1 MIALAALATVLVLG
15 ALAALAGV
23 VSPLAPVVGVAV
35 PYAAAAL
42 FIVGLSA
49 RVLRWASAPVPF
61 RIPTTCGQQRS
72 LSWIRP
78 ARLDNPSSALGA
90 AGRVALEVLLFRSL
104 FRNTRAELAGGPRLV
119 YGEDK
124 ALWLGALVFHWSL
137 LVVGL
142 RHLRFVLEPVPALV
156 AMLAHADGF
165 FEIGTPALY
174 LTNVTVVA
182 GLGYLLWRRLGHVH
196 VRYVSLFEDYL
207 ALCLLGGI
215 VATGIAMR
223 YLVRVDTAAA
233 KEFALGLVTFAPTV
247 PDGLGA
253 LFFAH
258 VGLVSALA
266 AYFPW
271 SKLVHMAGVFLSPT
285 RNLAN
290 TSRRRRHVNPWD
302 APVPVHSYA
311 EWEDEVRDELVIA
324 GLPVEKE

>member
-1 MIALAALATVLVLG
+1 MTALAALGTVLVLG
-15 ALAALAGV
+15 ALAGV
-23 VSPLAPVVGVAV
+23 VTPLVPVIGVAV
-35 PYAAAAL
+35 PYVAAL
-42 FIVGLSA
+42 LFIGGLSA

-61 RIPTTCGQQRS
+61 RITTTCGQQRS
-72 LSWIRP
+72 LPWIRP
-78 ARLDNPSSALGA
+78 ARLDNPSSTLGA

-104 FRNTRAELAGGPRLV
+104 FRNTRAELADGPRLV

-174 LTNVTVVA
+174 VTNVTVVV
-182 GLGYLLWRRLGHVH
+182 GLAYLVWRRLGHAR

-207 ALCLLGGI
+207 ALFLLGGI
-215 VATGIAMR
+215 VTTGIAMR
-223 YLVRVDTAAA
+223 YVVRVDTAAA
-233 KEFALGLVTFAPTV
+233 KEFALGLVTFAPPV

-271 SKLVHMAGVFLSPT
+271 SKLVHMAGIFLSPT

-290 TSRRRRHVNPWD
+290 TNRRQRHVNPWD

-311 EWEDEVRDELVIA
+311 EWEDEVRDELTTA